1 MLKPSYSS
9 ILEIEP
15 YVPGAVVK
23 SKKDRSI
30 KLSSNENPFG
40 CSDAVKE
47 AITKHFNYLHRYP
60 EGTSLELRKAIGK
73 TYNLDFNKIICG
85 AGSDELITLI
95 CLAYAGQGAEILY
108 TKHGFLMYPITA
120 LSVGAKP
127 VEAEEI
133 NLKADVNEILKKVTE
148 KTKIVFLANPNNP
161 TGSYLTHNEILEL
174 RKKLPQNILL
184 VLDLAYAEFV
194 ENSDYVNAKD
204 LCDEFDNIIMIRTFS
219 KVYGIPSVR
228 LGWAYAN
235 ENIIEIINKVR
246 GPFNVSS
253 IAQIAGIAALNDQ
266 DFVTKTIKHN
276 NLWLEKLTKEFINL
290 GYKPYN
296 SVANF
301 ILVDFNN
308 KELTEKIDIFLKEDG
323 ISARR
328 MDAYKLP
335 NCIRFSIGTEYE
347 NLELLKAI
355 ENFNS
360 TIKNKV

>member
-1 MLKPSYSS
+1 MLKPYNNS

-15 YVPGAVVK
+15 YIPGASVK
-23 SKKDRSI
+23 SKKNRSI

-47 AITKHFNYLHRYP
+47 AITKHFTYLHRYP
-60 EGTSLELRKAIGK
+60 EGTSLEVRKKIGQV
-73 TYNLDFNKIICG
+73 YNLDYNKIICG

-95 CLAYAGQGAEILY
+95 CLAYAGQGAEIIY

-127 VEAEEI
+127 VIADEV
-133 NLKADVNEILKKVTE
+133 NLKADIDEILKKVTG
-148 KTKIVFLANPNNP
+148 KTRILFLANPNNP
-161 TGSYLTHNEILEL
+161 TGSYLSHAEILEL

-194 ENSDYVNAKD
+194 ENPDYVNAKEI
-204 LCDEFDNIIMIRTFS
+204 CDEFDNVIMIRTFS

-235 ENIIEIINKVR
+235 DKIIDVINRVR

-253 IAQIAGIAALNDQ
+253 VAQIAGVAALEDQ
-266 DFVTKTIKHN
+266 DFVKKTIKHN
-276 NLWLEKLTKEFINL
+276 NIWLKKLTEEFSAL
-290 GYKPYN
+290 GYKPYP

-301 ILVDFNN
+301 ILTDFGSKDNA
-308 KELTEKIDIFLKEDG
+308 EKIDNFLKEEG
-323 ISARR
+323 ISVRR

-335 NCIRFSIGTEYE
+335 TCIRISIGTEDE
-347 NLELLKAI
+347 NLELLKSLKS
-355 ENFNS
+355 FR
-360 TIKNKV
+360 